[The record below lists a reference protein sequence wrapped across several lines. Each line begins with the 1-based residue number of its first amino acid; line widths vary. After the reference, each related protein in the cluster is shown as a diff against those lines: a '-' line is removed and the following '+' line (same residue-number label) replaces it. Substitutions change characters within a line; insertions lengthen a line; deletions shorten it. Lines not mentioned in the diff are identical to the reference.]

1 MHPDQKG
8 SDTLSEV
15 SDGGTA
21 GTSVSGQGSS
31 YGESSEN
38 LRELVTTLG
47 LSAIDELYEERFR
60 VDRRKLE
67 HMILGMNSFPE
78 HMGIFVVS
86 CLTAATGTV
95 TILLNCSFLFHSDIT

>member
-1 MHPDQKG
+1 MHG

-31 YGESSEN
+31 YGESNEN
-38 LRELVTTLG
+38 LRDLVATLG
-47 LSAIDELYEERFR
+47 LSGIDELYEERFR

-67 HMILGMNSFPE
+67 HMILGMNSF
-78 HMGIFVVS
+78 V
-86 CLTAATGTV
+86 
-95 TILLNCSFLFHSDIT
+95 

>member
-21 GTSVSGQGSS
+21 GTSFSGQGSS
-31 YGESSEN
+31 YGGSNEN
-38 LRELVTTLG
+38 LRDLAATLG
-47 LSAIDELYEERFR
+47 LSGIDELYEERFR

-67 HMILGMNSFPE
+67 HMILGMNYFE
-78 HMGIFVVS
+78 YFYCV
-86 CLTAATGTV
+86 
-95 TILLNCSFLFHSDIT
+95 ILKCRFLLDSSI

>member
-21 GTSVSGQGSS
+21 GTSCSGQGSS
-31 YGESSEN
+31 YGGSSEN
-38 LRELVTTLG
+38 LRDLAATLG
-47 LSAIDELYEERFR
+47 LSGIDELYEERFR

-67 HMILGMNSFPE
+67 HMILGMNT
-78 HMGIFVVS
+78 FVYFY
-86 CLTAATGTV
+86 CG
-95 TILLNCSFLFHSDIT
+95 ILLTCRFLLGSSI